1 MEWLNYHHL
10 YYFWTVA
17 RRGTIAAAS
26 KELRLASPT
35 ISNQI
40 RKLED
45 SLGEQLLRR
54 SGRKLVLTEMGRIAM
69 RYADEI
75 FSLGQEF
82 TSTLKERPTGRPIR
96 FCVGIADVLPKT
108 IAFRLIEPALR
119 LRSSLHLICREDR
132 PDHLLADLAVHDVDV
147 ILSDAPASPASNIRA
162 FNHLLEEC
170 GVTFLAPKV
179 LAPLRKRFPE
189 SLNGAPFLLPLDNT
203 ALRRDLEEWFHSH
216 KIMPRVMGEFAD
228 LALLR
233 VFAEQGYGAFA
244 VPSIMERQM
253 RHYGFTKLGE
263 TAEIMVRF
271 YAISIER
278 QVHHPAVAAVC
289 QRARTLTGGSFK
301 SSNRASNTFLPLPS
315 RTHPQKQQPG
325 HLHRRIDIPA

>member
-10 YYFWTVA
+10 LYFWTVA
-17 RRGTIAAAS
+17 RTGSISAAS

-45 SLGEQLLRR
+45 SLGEELLRR
-54 SGRKLVLTEMGRIAM
+54 SGRSLVLTDMGRIAM

-82 TSTLKERPTGRPIR
+82 TSTMKERPTGRPLR

-119 LRSSLHLICREDR
+119 LSTPVHLICREDR

-147 ILSDAPASPASNIRA
+147 VLSDAPASPAANVRA
-162 FNHLLEEC
+162 FNHLLGEC
-170 GVTFLAPKV
+170 GVSFIAPQKLAFLK
-179 LAPLRKRFPE
+179 KGFPR
-189 SLNGAPFLLPLDNT
+189 SLDGAPFLLPLDNT
-203 ALRRDLEEWFHSH
+203 ALRRDLDEWFHSQNLR
-216 KIMPRVMGEFAD
+216 PTVVGEFAD

-233 VFAEQGYGAFA
+233 VFGEEGFGVFA
-244 VPSIMERQM
+244 VPSVMEEQLRP
-253 RHYGFTKLGE
+253 YGLHKIGAT
-263 TAEIMVRF
+263 TTITVRF
-271 YAISIER
+271 YAISVER
-278 QVHHPAVAAVC
+278 QVRHPAVIAVC
-289 QRARTLTGGSFK
+289 EAARNSLFRVGSRK
-301 SSNRASNTFLPLPS
+301 PTNGKR
-315 RTHPQKQQPG
+315 
-325 HLHRRIDIPA
+325 

>member
-10 YYFWTVA
+10 LYFWTVA
-17 RRGTIAAAS
+17 RTGSISAAS

-45 SLGEQLLRR
+45 NLGEELLRR

-75 FSLGQEF
+75 FSLGQDF
-82 TSTLKERPTGRPIR
+82 TSTMKERPTGRPLR

-119 LRSSLHLICREDR
+119 LRTPVHVICREDR

-147 ILSDAPASPASNIRA
+147 VLSDAPASPSANIRA
-162 FNHLLEEC
+162 FNHLLGES
-170 GVTFLAPKV
+170 GVSFLAPKR
-179 LAPLRKRFPE
+179 LAFLKRGFPR
-189 SLNGAPFLLPLDNT
+189 SLDGAPFLLPLDNT
-203 ALRRDLEEWFHSH
+203 AFRRDLDEWFHSENLR
-216 KIMPRVMGEFAD
+216 PTVVGEFAD

-233 VFAEQGYGAFA
+233 VFAEEGFGAFA
-244 VPSIMERQM
+244 VPSVMEEQM
-253 RHYGFTKLGE
+253 RRYGFNKIGA
-263 TAEIMVRF
+263 TASITIRF
-271 YAISIER
+271 YAISVER
-278 QVHHPAVAAVC
+278 QLRHPAVAAVC
-289 QRARTLTGGSFK
+289 EAARNTLFRVDKKRQTIAQRQGPSAA
-301 SSNRASNTFLPLPS
+301 NRRAIAAG
-315 RTHPQKQQPG
+315 R
-325 HLHRRIDIPA
+325 

>member
-10 YYFWTVA
+10 LYFWTVA
-17 RRGTIAAAS
+17 RTGSISAAS

-45 SLGEQLLRR
+45 NLGEELLRR
-54 SGRKLVLTEMGRIAM
+54 SGRKLVLTDMGRIAM

-82 TSTLKERPTGRPIR
+82 TSTMKERPTGRPLR

-119 LRSSLHLICREDR
+119 LRTPLHLICREDR

-147 ILSDAPASPASNIRA
+147 VLSDAPASPAANIRA
-162 FNHLLEEC
+162 FNHLLGEC
-170 GVTFLAPKV
+170 GVSFLAPRK
-179 LAPLRKRFPE
+179 LAFLKKGFPR
-189 SLNGAPFLLPLDNT
+189 SLDGAPFLLPLDNT
-203 ALRRDLEEWFHSH
+203 ALRRDLDEWFHSQ
-216 KIMPRVMGEFAD
+216 KLRPAVMGEFAD

-233 VFAEQGYGAFA
+233 VFAEEGFGVFA
-244 VPSIMERQM
+244 VPSVMEDQM
-253 RHYGFTKLGE
+253 RRYGFYKIGATTKI
-263 TAEIMVRF
+263 TIRF
-271 YAISIER
+271 YAISVER
-278 QVHHPAVAAVC
+278 QVRHPAVVAVC
-289 QRARTLTGGSFK
+289 EGARDRLFPV
-301 SSNRASNTFLPLPS
+301 RS
-315 RTHPQKQQPG
+315 RQPAK
-325 HLHRRIDIPA
+325 R